1 MVEQVNGTLERILRK
16 ITIER
21 PSKWATF
28 LSSAVFAYN
37 IGYHSSTGHSPFKM
51 LYGRQ
56 PSLPPILYTLVK
68 DTDNKNP
75 LDYVEK
81 LVNTLIEIQTN
92 AYSNILTKKISAY
105 EKSKDTRKV
114 LPKFQV
120 NNQVMFYH
128 NQGYGRKDKLSTLWH
143 GPMEVIQVIGPDAY
157 TLKDISNGLI
167 TNRVHAKFMKRFLF

>member
-1 MVEQVNGTLERILRK
+1 MSIRGVLSTPYHPESNGMVERVNSTLERILRK

-21 PSKWATF
+21 PSEWATF

-37 IGYHSSTGHSPFKM
+37 IGYHLSTGHGPFKM

-81 LVNTLIEIQTN
+81 LVDTLIKIQTN
-92 AYSNILTKKISAY
+92 A
-105 EKSKDTRKV
+105 
-114 LPKFQV
+114 
-120 NNQVMFYH
+120 
-128 NQGYGRKDKLSTLWH
+128 
-143 GPMEVIQVIGPDAY
+143 
-157 TLKDISNGLI
+157 
-167 TNRVHAKFMKRFLF
+167 